1 MSTSAPVSS
10 SSSSSSSSSH
20 KTTSAT
26 TTTTTTTTTS
36 TMQYASNLCSQGRS
50 AWQQQRYVE
59 ALEHFGTAVRLLE
72 SSLGG
77 YHPLVAKTY
86 YWIGFIYKHSLT
98 NTTTTTTSSTTTTT
112 SDNSTTSSTAAVDV
126 QYLLLA
132 LAAFTKSAR
141 IRLSLPEKKRPSN
154 NNINKTKQQQDQTET
169 GVTTEPTANE
179 TSNEKTIP
187 SKDVS
192 INQDGGVVPNKA
204 IQEAKQAIQW
214 VIRAIQE
221 RYNNNNNMNN
231 MNNNPSIQEETTNV
245 TLSSTDP
252 DTSFSNSSQKSIY
265 LTTTTWQ
272 QYQTYQQLVLGTK
285 LSHGHNEKND
295 ATDNNNN
302 NNDTTTD
309 DGLYLTALEDSI
321 RLEAKGDTLLR
332 QYQYGTALELYQA
345 SMDSFPDP
353 HHAALWGK
361 CAFCH
366 HQLHLQELK
375 QQKQKQQQKQQQQQS
390 MSSKSG
396 NIQSSST
403 VVSSSSY
410 HQQQAVHDYRQA
422 LKLFRASHSMTLQI
436 STSTSIS
443 TSLSSS
449 STNDNNNHQTTLS
462 PLPLSPKR
470 STPPSSSSSTSTSS
484 VLQLDP
490 HPDTDTT
497 LQRLLQVITNNTNTN
512 NKLSSI
518 PTTTSS
524 TTRNTRSSSS
534 SLHGGDRLSKSMI
547 QSVQFEQAADDWLW
561 QYEWIGRSNN
571 SGLRKEG
578 GGGGGEWLLKA
589 QQRYHQ
595 ALNVLISTTAV
606 IPSSSGSSSTSSSS
620 SYSSMALSQSWKDLV
635 VSTLQRSMEEINSLQ
650 EDLTTT
656 NTTTPGGNNKKNK
669 KKKDMKKRTRPNQRH
684 GPSQQTTNDTL
695 LLSSLEQEDDFTD
708 DTTTAAAATATIVPE
723 MALPEPVLPLEVLP
737 VSSSTSS
744 SSSFKQV
751 TQPIASSAL
760 SRHSISRSSN
770 KLQDTTDQGDHGV
783 LPQNNDG
790 VMELHAQIQEL
801 TDRLGTLELEKS
813 KSQHTVSELSM
824 AKEGLVLSLTTSK
837 QQISKLARENK
848 SLSKEL
854 LEVQTKS
861 TEMALQLQKAESELS
876 LVQSRLQIN
885 EQQQLE
891 EKNRDDDDNIQQSDR
906 RIKELEAAL
915 DVANKQVEESNKR
928 IGSLEAIGSTAS
940 AQYEELKLVHEEN
953 LKRLEEATIR
963 VKELEE
969 SSASR
974 HMDRSLPEKLS
985 QATMER
991 DAAIQELSQLRD
1003 ELEKVKEHHAV
1014 ELVTKVQE
1022 AQQQR
1027 DAIKDDL
1034 AKLQQEHE
1042 KVISNTRREP
1052 STTAAAAAASAAISI
1067 GSFAPVS
1074 SEMLQLETKHAAETR
1089 VFRDLA
1095 AQAETKLEQY
1105 REDVSKI
1112 LVSLASEIASLLQ
1125 RESSVPAEVSVVRLD
1140 GSDAGDVNADP
1151 PHLQPQG
1158 PSLSGGMMQQYHKE
1172 TLAEI
1177 QSILQS
1183 LRDERRHADTKLT
1196 KLQRQNAQAA
1206 VLMQKISSQLKS
1218 KNVKYKTLRKQV
1230 MKILT
1235 LHTAMDTNVRTL
1247 RETIV
1252 KDGGRSKSAQAT
1264 LDELHKHLQAV
1275 MELVAACTSSRI
1287 SSQNSAGSLF
1297 SSDDTL
1303 ETKDMMMPFV
1313 DLDHDSKFSSA
1324 GRGLGVGDKGGN
1336 RAVPEIVQESILCQ
1350 SSQQINPVME
1360 SSLADYMVRPI
1371 VVETAALGNVWGKLY
1386 KSLGNDG
1393 LLTSPTE
1400 YIDKVR
1406 PTEPST
1412 LEIIARI
1419 KYDGSLLYLRG
1430 TDRVMILA
1438 GGKWTDYGSVDRRDV
1453 PLGWVVNNKGQDYS
1467 LDQVLEEAM
1476 IYREQYCRMLA
1487 RKVEL
1492 MQLPEWERILLEMKA
1507 KMVDSKVAHAFWL
1520 LAVPLAI
1527 VFEIL
1532 KLIRLTFTT
1541 DTNTLEVYSAAWWQS
1556 VKRCLEFPIDEI
1568 TNIEGATYIPV
1579 LERGRGLDDIR
1590 MTVDFMDFM
1599 VEHLSHCYK
1608 WPGDDIL
1615 AYATERIQFA
1625 TELMV
1630 KKGLQQPPSSIMQ
1643 TTLAVIPFATDTDNP
1658 IYQRTLQ
1665 EAMAATIASLLQY
1678 GIGRVVIVG
1687 HFAQDSI
1694 LQLAFVHTKGDGEL
1708 VPKEALRGLKQAL
1721 QGKIDENGLVPE
1733 MWLGPKLPTNQQS
1746 KSEGARYPWT
1756 SWNWEFIYFT
1766 EPDQILNARLTPSFL
1781 EAMKGGGIILPHRLQ
1796 PIPMSSI
1803 FWGLTTEKTAPFQR
1817 QKPIFS
1823 MDSEVDAC
1831 CDLGPNSTTGI
1842 IEAEKANCADFW
1854 WGCSYDDGANHFQ
1867 DYDLI
1872 RATTGVVH
1880 FAADEHAR
1888 KCRPVKGG
1896 RGTFVDVT
1904 KAG

>member
-1 MSTSAPVSS
+1 
-10 SSSSSSSSSH
+10 
-20 KTTSAT
+20 
-26 TTTTTTTTTS
+26 
-36 TMQYASNLCSQGRS
+36 
-50 AWQQQRYVE
+50 
-59 ALEHFGTAVRLLE
+59 
-72 SSLGG
+72 
-77 YHPLVAKTY
+77 
-86 YWIGFIYKHSLT
+86 
-98 NTTTTTTSSTTTTT
+98 
-112 SDNSTTSSTAAVDV
+112 
-126 QYLLLA
+126 
-132 LAAFTKSAR
+132 
-141 IRLSLPEKKRPSN
+141 
-154 NNINKTKQQQDQTET
+154 
-169 GVTTEPTANE
+169 
-179 TSNEKTIP
+179 
-187 SKDVS
+187 
-192 INQDGGVVPNKA
+192 
-204 IQEAKQAIQW
+204 
-214 VIRAIQE
+214 
-221 RYNNNNNMNN
+221 
-231 MNNNPSIQEETTNV
+231 
-245 TLSSTDP
+245 
-252 DTSFSNSSQKSIY
+252 
-265 LTTTTWQ
+265 
-272 QYQTYQQLVLGTK
+272 
-285 LSHGHNEKND
+285 
-295 ATDNNNN
+295 
-302 NNDTTTD
+302 
-309 DGLYLTALEDSI
+309 
-321 RLEAKGDTLLR
+321 
-332 QYQYGTALELYQA
+332 
-345 SMDSFPDP
+345 
-353 HHAALWGK
+353 
-361 CAFCH
+361 
-366 HQLHLQELK
+366 
-375 QQKQKQQQKQQQQQS
+375 
-390 MSSKSG
+390 
-396 NIQSSST
+396 
-403 VVSSSSY
+403 
-410 HQQQAVHDYRQA
+410 
-422 LKLFRASHSMTLQI
+422 
-436 STSTSIS
+436 
-443 TSLSSS
+443 
-449 STNDNNNHQTTLS
+449 
-462 PLPLSPKR
+462 
-470 STPPSSSSSTSTSS
+470 
-484 VLQLDP
+484 
-490 HPDTDTT
+490 
-497 LQRLLQVITNNTNTN
+497 
-512 NKLSSI
+512 
-518 PTTTSS
+518 
-524 TTRNTRSSSS
+524 
-534 SLHGGDRLSKSMI
+534 
-547 QSVQFEQAADDWLW
+547 
-561 QYEWIGRSNN
+561 
-571 SGLRKEG
+571 
-578 GGGGGEWLLKA
+578 
-589 QQRYHQ
+589 
-595 ALNVLISTTAV
+595 
-606 IPSSSGSSSTSSSS
+606 
-620 SYSSMALSQSWKDLV
+620 
-635 VSTLQRSMEEINSLQ
+635 
-650 EDLTTT
+650 
-656 NTTTPGGNNKKNK
+656 
-669 KKKDMKKRTRPNQRH
+669 
-684 GPSQQTTNDTL
+684 
-695 LLSSLEQEDDFTD
+695 
-708 DTTTAAAATATIVPE
+708 

-813 KSQHTVSELSM
+813 KSQHT
-824 AKEGLVLSLTTSK
+824 
-837 QQISKLARENK
+837 ISKLARENK

-1095 AQAETKLEQY
+1095 AQAETNWNSIERTYPKYWYHWRLKLPVCCNENRRYQPKSASF
-1105 REDVSKI
+1105 VSMAAM
-1112 LVSLASEIASLLQ
+1112 LVMSMPIHPTSN
-1125 RESSVPAEVSVVRLD
+1125 RRDRLC
-1140 GSDAGDVNADP
+1140 
-1151 PHLQPQG
+1151 L
-1158 PSLSGGMMQQYHKE
+1158 E
-1172 TLAEI
+1172 
-1177 QSILQS
+1177 
-1183 LRDERRHADTKLT
+1183 
-1196 KLQRQNAQAA
+1196 NAQAA

-1453 PLGWVVNNKGQDYS
+1453 PLGW
-1467 LDQVLEEAM
+1467 
-1476 IYREQYCRMLA
+1476 
-1487 RKVEL
+1487 
-1492 MQLPEWERILLEMKA
+1492 W
-1507 KMVDSKVAHAFWL
+1507 
-1520 LAVPLAI
+1520 
-1527 VFEIL
+1527 
-1532 KLIRLTFTT
+1532 
-1541 DTNTLEVYSAAWWQS
+1541 
-1556 VKRCLEFPIDEI
+1556 
-1568 TNIEGATYIPV
+1568 
-1579 LERGRGLDDIR
+1579 
-1590 MTVDFMDFM
+1590 
-1599 VEHLSHCYK
+1599 
-1608 WPGDDIL
+1608 
-1615 AYATERIQFA
+1615 
-1625 TELMV
+1625 
-1630 KKGLQQPPSSIMQ
+1630 
-1643 TTLAVIPFATDTDNP
+1643 
-1658 IYQRTLQ
+1658 
-1665 EAMAATIASLLQY
+1665 
-1678 GIGRVVIVG
+1678 
-1687 HFAQDSI
+1687 
-1694 LQLAFVHTKGDGEL
+1694 
-1708 VPKEALRGLKQAL
+1708 
-1721 QGKIDENGLVPE
+1721 
-1733 MWLGPKLPTNQQS
+1733 
-1746 KSEGARYPWT
+1746 
-1756 SWNWEFIYFT
+1756 
-1766 EPDQILNARLTPSFL
+1766 
-1781 EAMKGGGIILPHRLQ
+1781 
-1796 PIPMSSI
+1796 
-1803 FWGLTTEKTAPFQR
+1803 LTTRDKITR
-1817 QKPIFS
+1817 WI
-1823 MDSEVDAC
+1823 
-1831 CDLGPNSTTGI
+1831 
-1842 IEAEKANCADFW
+1842 
-1854 WGCSYDDGANHFQ
+1854 
-1867 DYDLI
+1867 
-1872 RATTGVVH
+1872 
-1880 FAADEHAR
+1880 
-1888 KCRPVKGG
+1888 KCWKRP
-1896 RGTFVDVT
+1896 
-1904 KAG
+1904 